1 MTKDQIKLPGQDAN
15 RLPEEGTLWAQLVA
29 PGDLVMWQLRL
40 FLTRAQ
46 QMERAHG
53 SRQDRNS
60 RIFLILEK
68 NQS

>member
-15 RLPEEGTLWAQLVA
+15 RLPEGGTLWVQLVV

-53 SRQDRNS
+53 
-60 RIFLILEK
+60 
-68 NQS
+68 